1 MSSQVITIADAV
13 VTDANFDFELPLAYD
28 HPEAFIQVEISGTF
42 TVQILGKLHTSASF
56 VELVAAVTAN
66 TIQPVAFMPFIRVTT
81 SGGASTPICSV
92 YVMVGN
98 SPRIRTASGTSPQS

>member
-1 MSSQVITIADAV
+1 MSSQVIPIADAV
-13 VTDANFDFELPLAYD
+13 TADTNTDFELPLAYD
-28 HPEAFIQVEISGTF
+28 HPEAFIQIEISGTF
-42 TVQILGKLHTSASF
+42 TCQILGKLHADASY

-66 TIQPVAFMPFIRVTT
+66 TIQPVTFMPFIRVTT

-98 SPRIRTASGTSPQS
+98 SPRIRVASGTSPQG